1 MTPPAK
7 GVRQV
12 SGHALCCALSGIS
25 MMMRLFFALV
35 AALGLVVAVP
45 ARADVTVTFWSH
57 TRDQNYPHA
66 FILMRGRV
74 DATGEVVDSNIGFT
88 ARRLSPGLLFGSVDG
103 QMETLSA
110 GYVAR
115 ATSAPHF
122 SVRLDDAGYARLTA
136 AIARWRAAPQ
146 PGYNLNRR
154 NCVHFVMEM
163 AAVLGLSVNRQTAHV
178 RSPRDFM
185 LELMRLNPTVTPAR
199 R

>member
-1 MTPPAK
+1 
-7 GVRQV
+7 
-12 SGHALCCALSGIS
+12 

-35 AALGLVVAVP
+35 AALGLLVAVP